1 MKRFAVLTLSLLLLV
16 IVSLGSSVA
25 AKKVEITFWHA
36 MGAQLGDTLESLVSE
51 FNAQSPDVFVRA
63 EYQGNYGALS
73 QKLVG
78 ALVARKP
85 PTMAQVYGNWA
96 AEYIDGNELVPVEKF
111 VYGPNGLSTLEIE
124 DIWDGLRAGC
134 MFDGVWYTMPFNKS
148 VYVLVIQQ
156 GRLR

>member
-1 MKRFAVLTLSLLLLV
+1 M

-85 PTMAQVYGNWA
+85 PTMALVYGNWA
-96 AEYIDGNELVPVEKF
+96 AEHRRQRA
-111 VYGPNGLSTLEIE
+111 
-124 DIWDGLRAGC
+124 RAG
-134 MFDGVWYTMPFNKS
+134 GEV
-148 VYVLVIQQ
+148 
-156 GRLR
+156 RLRSQWPVHPGD